1 MENFIRSV
9 ARFIDNS
16 FLKKRCG
23 THLNMSV
30 RYFNIVSSLLCFF
43 TALGSVFIL
52 CVSRTYA
59 MAALLLVTSIFFMAI
74 NILGNSTKR
83 YNLYMIICTY
93 TFNLLFLPSLYFIGG
108 GITYGVWLYFIAGL
122 LLSVLFIRGP
132 AFIITIFVQPLYY
145 FILFF
150 ISYYFPEI
158 IYNLDQVF
166 VSKNFWHSPEKA
178 IIINFVIISIFL
190 GILIKS
196 LLVSY
201 LDERDTALS
210 FVKRLENLSLKD
222 PLTGIF
228 NRRYLFSYLES
239 AIKSSPKDHIPL
251 CIVMYDIDNFKV
263 LNDTYGHVVGDEV
276 LRAVAK
282 VLVDNC
288 REYDI
293 VSRYGGEEF
302 IIVFPGAKESDAFV
316 RADKIR
322 EDIESTYFSPSIS
335 KPVTI
340 SGGVAFYEPGMS
352 ASNLINIADSN
363 MYIAKNSGRNRIA
376 WKNGAPPPITK
387 HSEEDLHDNNTKHGR
402 RVSDKTTD

>member
-23 THLNMSV
+23 THLNMSI
-30 RYFNIVSSLLCFF
+30 RYFNIVSALLCFF
-43 TALGSVFIL
+43 PALGSIL
-52 CVSRTYA
+52 IFCVSRTYA
-59 MAALLLVTSIFFMAI
+59 IPILLLATSIFFLVI
-74 NILGNSTKR
+74 HILGNSTKR
-83 YNLYMIICTY
+83 YNLYIIICTY
-93 TFNLLFLPSLYFIGG
+93 VFNLLFLPSLYFVGG
-108 GITYGVWLYFIAGL
+108 GIAYGLWLYFIAGL

-132 AFIITIFVQPLYY
+132 AFVITIFVQPLYY
-145 FILFF
+145 FALFF
-150 ISYYFPEI
+150 VSYYFPKI
-158 IYNLDQVF
+158 IYNLNEF
-166 VSKNFWHSPEKA
+166 FESKNLWSSPEKA
-178 IIINFVIISIFL
+178 VIINFVIISISL

-239 AIKSSPKDHIPL
+239 AIKSYQKDRIPL
-251 CIVMYDIDNFKV
+251 CIVMYDIDNFKI
-263 LNDTYGHVVGDEV
+263 LNDTYGHVIGDEV

-282 VLVDNC
+282 ILIDNC

-316 RADKIR
+316 RANKIR

-335 KPVTI
+335 RPVTI
-340 SGGVAFYEPGMS
+340 SGGIAFYESGMS
-352 ASNLINIADSN
+352 ASNLINVADSN

-387 HSEEDLHDNNTKHGR
+387 QSEKDSHDSDTKHGR
-402 RVSDKTTD
+402 RASDKTSD

>member
-9 ARFIDNS
+9 TRFIDNS

-23 THLNMSV
+23 THLSMSV
-30 RYFNIVSSLLCFF
+30 RYFNIVSSLLCFS
-43 TALGSVFIL
+43 TAIGAVFII
-52 CVSRTYA
+52 CVSDTYA
-59 MAALLLVTSIFFMAI
+59 IPVLLSITSIFFMAI
-74 NILGNSTKR
+74 NILGNSTKQ
-83 YNLYMIICTY
+83 YNLYIIICTY
-93 TFNLLFLPSLYFIGG
+93 AFNLLFLPALYFVGG

-145 FILFF
+145 FVLFF
-150 ISYYFPEI
+150 ISYYFPKI

-166 VSKNFWHSPEKA
+166 DSKSFWSSPEKA
-178 IIINFVIISIFL
+178 IIINFAIISIAL

-196 LLVSY
+196 LFVSY
-201 LDERDTALS
+201 LDERATALS
-210 FVKRLENLSLKD
+210 FIERLENLSLKD

-228 NRRYLFSYLES
+228 NRRYLFSYLED
-239 AIKSSPKDHIPL
+239 AIKSSQKDHIPL
-251 CIVMYDIDNFKV
+251 CIVMYDIDNFKI
-263 LNDTYGHVVGDEV
+263 LNDTYGHVIGDEV

-316 RADKIR
+316 RANKIR

-340 SGGVAFYEPGMS
+340 SGGIAFYESGMS
-352 ASNLINIADSN
+352 ASNLINVADSN

-387 HSEEDLHDNNTKHGR
+387 QSERDSHDSDTKHGR
-402 RVSDKTTD
+402 RASDKTSN